1 MYCELKRIALSLLLL
16 AATLTVAAQEK
27 ITDRLQRPMPGKG
40 TVIIHQD
47 RALYNLLGK
56 ITTPAAS
63 GTRIQARGYRVQI
76 YAGGNTR
83 AAREAALRAAS
94 TIRSYFPDLS
104 IYTEFVS
111 PRWVCRVGDCRTY
124 EEANSLLRDIRATG
138 TFKELT
144 ILPNQVINIEL

>member
-1 MYCELKRIALSLLLL
+1 MNCELKKITISLLLL
-16 AATLTVAAQEK
+16 AATISVAAQEK

-40 TVIIHQD
+40 TVVIHQD
-47 RALYNLLGK
+47 DALYRLLGR
-56 ITTPAAS
+56 ISTPTLA
-63 GTRIQARGYRVQI
+63 GTRVQARGYRVQV

-94 TIRSYFPDLS
+94 SIRSAFPDLS
-104 IYTEFVS
+104 IYTEFIS

-124 EEANSLLRDIRATG
+124 EDADRLLRDIRALG

-144 ILPNQVINIEL
+144 ILPNQVINIQF

>member
-1 MYCELKRIALSLLLL
+1 MTA
-16 AATLTVAAQEK
+16 AAQEK
-27 ITDRLQRPMPGKG
+27 ITDRLQRPAPGKG

-47 RALYNLLGK
+47 PALYRLLGNVSAP
-56 ITTPAAS
+56 TLS

-94 TIRSYFPDLS
+94 SIRSAFPDLS

-124 EEANSLLRDIRATG
+124 EEADRLLRDIRALG

-144 ILPNQVINIEL
+144 ILPNQVINIQF

>member
-1 MYCELKRIALSLLLL
+1 MKKITLFLLLL
-16 AATLTVAAQEK
+16 AAVMTAAAQEK
-27 ITDRLQRPMPGKG
+27 ITDRLQRPAPGKG

-47 RALYNLLGK
+47 RALYRLLGN
-56 ITTPAAS
+56 ISTPVLS
-63 GTRIQARGYRVQI
+63 GTRIQAKGYRVQI

-94 TIRSYFPDLS
+94 SVRSAFPDLS
-104 IYTEFVS
+104 IYTEFIS

-124 EEANSLLRDIRATG
+124 EEADRLLRDIRALG